1 MPFVSNR
8 FLLFILVGVGNTMF
22 GYGIF
27 ALFIFMGMHYVLAVL
42 LSTILGVLFNFKST
56 GGIVFKSHDN
66 RLIFRF
72 FFVYSIIMI
81 INMILLKLSIKLA
94 FNMYL
99 ASFVITIP
107 MAFVSYFFQKNFVF
121 SKLRRC
127 NASD

>member
-107 MAFVSYFFQKNFVF
+107 MAFVSYFLQKNLVF
-121 SKLRRC
+121 SNVRRC